1 MERNKQQVHVRLEWI
16 SVKEIAPVLDGPA
29 CIVLQAGES
38 GRSKSPYKGLDR
50 ECVWL
55 VCHLHPQS
63 RCSCVPLRERQI
75 KCPKC
80 DKLFLR
86 TNHLKKH
93 LNSHEGKR
101 DYVCEKCTKAYLTK
115 YHLTR
120 HLKTCKGPTSSSSA
134 QEEDEEDDSEEDD
147 LPDSMRTDD
156 CRMSSAVYSADE
168 SLSTHK

>member
-1 MERNKQQVHVRLEWI
+1 MQNKRV
-16 SVKEIAPVLDGPA
+16 
-29 CIVLQAGES
+29 
-38 GRSKSPYKGLDR
+38 
-50 ECVWL
+50 
-55 VCHLHPQS
+55 PQLS
-63 RCSCVPLRERQI
+63 FVTPNQMFFSCVPLRERQI

-134 QEEDEEDDSEEDD
+134 QEEEEEDDSEEEELAD
-147 LPDSMRTDD
+147 PVGAEG
-156 CRMSSAVYSADE
+156 CRVSSAVYPADE
-168 SLSTHK
+168 ALSTHK

>member
-1 MERNKQQVHVRLEWI
+1 MCLGCICNPK
-16 SVKEIAPVLDGPA
+16 SNVLFCFFP
-29 CIVLQAGES
+29 
-38 GRSKSPYKGLDR
+38 
-50 ECVWL
+50 
-55 VCHLHPQS
+55 
-63 RCSCVPLRERQI
+63 CVPLRERQI

-93 LNSHEGKR
+93 LNSHEGIR

-134 QEEDEEDDSEEDD
+134 QEEEEEDDSEEEE
-147 LPDSMRTDD
+147 LVDSVGTED
-156 CRMSSAVYSADE
+156 CRIGSAVYSADD
-168 SLSTHK
+168 SLSAHK

>member
-1 MERNKQQVHVRLEWI
+1 MFT
-16 SVKEIAPVLDGPA
+16 
-29 CIVLQAGES
+29 LQSCSNAGNS
-38 GRSKSPYKGLDR
+38 LFSLIQHQLPCCRSKLTFFFFLSG
-50 ECVWL
+50 
-55 VCHLHPQS
+55 
-63 RCSCVPLRERQI
+63 RERQI

-120 HLKTCKGPTSSSSA
+120 HLKICKGPTSSLSA
-134 QEEDEEDDSEEDD
+134 PEEEEEDSEEE
-147 LPDSMRTDD
+147 LIDSMRTED
-156 CRMSSAVYSADE
+156 CRINNGVYSAGDA
-168 SLSTHK
+168 LTGHK

>member
-1 MERNKQQVHVRLEWI
+1 AVISTERKWKCSMCPQAFISPSKLHVHFM
-16 SVKEIAPVLDGPA
+16 G
-29 CIVLQAGES
+29 
-38 GRSKSPYKGLDR
+38 
-50 ECVWL
+50 
-55 VCHLHPQS
+55 HM
-63 RCSCVPLRERQI
+63 ERQI

-120 HLKTCKGPTSSSSA
+120 HLKICKGPTSSLSA
-134 QEEDEEDDSEEDD
+134 PEEEEEDSEEE
-147 LPDSMRTDD
+147 LIDSMRTED
-156 CRMSSAVYSADE
+156 CRINNGVYSAGDA
-168 SLSTHK
+168 LTGHK

>member
-1 MERNKQQVHVRLEWI
+1 MFF
-16 SVKEIAPVLDGPA
+16 
-29 CIVLQAGES
+29 
-38 GRSKSPYKGLDR
+38 
-50 ECVWL
+50 L
-55 VCHLHPQS
+55 VF
-63 RCSCVPLRERQI
+63 LRERQI

-134 QEEDEEDDSEEDD
+134 QEEEEEDDSEEEE
-147 LPDSMRTDD
+147 LADSVGPED
-156 CRMSSAVYSADE
+156 CRLSSAVYAAEE
-168 SLSTHK
+168 SLSAHK

>member
-1 MERNKQQVHVRLEWI
+1 MEQTTGTW
-16 SVKEIAPVLDGPA
+16 APCEYHRPHFHWKKPTLDGPV
-29 CIVLQAGES
+29 CIVL
-38 GRSKSPYKGLDR
+38 KSSYKGLR
-50 ECVWL
+50 LRNLCGLIVYT
-55 VCHLHPQS
+55 PS
-63 RCSCVPLRERQI
+63 RCHSCVSLRERQI

-120 HLKTCKGPTSSSSA
+120 HLKTCKEPSSSSSA
-134 QEEDEEDDSEEDD
+134 QEEEDDESEEED
-147 LPDSMRTDD
+147 LADSMRTED
-156 CRMSSAVYSADE
+156 CRMGSAVYSTDE
-168 SLSTHK
+168 SLSAHK

>member
-1 MERNKQQVHVRLEWI
+1 MKTLLCPR
-16 SVKEIAPVLDGPA
+16 
-29 CIVLQAGES
+29 
-38 GRSKSPYKGLDR
+38 
-50 ECVWL
+50 
-55 VCHLHPQS
+55 
-63 RCSCVPLRERQI
+63 RERQI

-120 HLKTCKGPTSSSSA
+120 HLKTCKGPAAGSSA
-134 QEEDEEDDSEEDD
+134 PEEDEDEEDDSEDEGLADPVGTAGCQMGGT
-147 LPDSMRTDD
+147 L
-156 CRMSSAVYSADE
+156 YSADE
-168 SLSTHK
+168 PLSTHK

>member
-1 MERNKQQVHVRLEWI
+1 MCA
-16 SVKEIAPVLDGPA
+16 SVVICNP
-29 CIVLQAGES
+29 
-38 GRSKSPYKGLDR
+38 KSN
-50 ECVWL
+50 VF
-55 VCHLHPQS
+55 
-63 RCSCVPLRERQI
+63 SCVPLRERQI

-134 QEEDEEDDSEEDD
+134 QEEEEDDDSEEEE
-147 LPDSMRTDD
+147 LADSVGTED
-156 CRMSSAVYSADE
+156 CRINSAVYAADE
-168 SLSTHK
+168 SLSAHK

>member
-1 MERNKQQVHVRLEWI
+1 MSAASSSILKVRFTSKIDLFTLPVTI
-16 SVKEIAPVLDGPA
+16 SALFVTVSAALGQEQTVTF
-29 CIVLQAGES
+29 S
-38 GRSKSPYKGLDR
+38 
-50 ECVWL
+50 
-55 VCHLHPQS
+55 
-63 RCSCVPLRERQI
+63 CSSCRDRQI

-120 HLKTCKGPTSSSSA
+120 HLKICKGPTSSLSA
-134 QEEDEEDDSEEDD
+134 PEEEEEEDSEEE
-147 LPDSMRTDD
+147 LVDSMRTED
-156 CRMSSAVYSADE
+156 CRINNGVYSTGDG
-168 SLSTHK
+168 LYGHK